1 MIFLKIKE
9 SLHDCNMTEQQR
21 ALIDLR
27 YEIQLHPYY
36 QWTVSGMASKL
47 HVSAGYLQNIY
58 KKQFGVSCMQDVVD
72 KRIDLAKTH
81 LINTDF
87 TSQKIA
93 SICGYQNV
101 EHFCRQFK
109 TVTGMSPLAFRKKA
123 QAAQAPESE

>member
-1 MIFLKIKE
+1 
-9 SLHDCNMTEQQR
+9 
-21 ALIDLR
+21 
-27 YEIQLHPYY
+27 
-36 QWTVSGMASKL
+36 
-47 HVSAGYLQNIY
+47 
-58 KKQFGVSCMQDVVD
+58 MQDVVD

-109 TVTGMSPLAFRKKA
+109 AVTGMSPLAFRK
-123 QAAQAPESE
+123 QAAASNSQST